1 MSSDDVKAVAE
12 PTDTAEGADP
22 ERTPSAASE
31 APEPAAAEEPAG
43 AKAGR
48 RPKPRRLRDMALS
61 LAVLLVPL
69 GLFYWMWGWAATD
82 REVSVVDTSQDYLA
96 AESLGLDAVRPDLSG
111 EWRAISSAMALEG
124 EAVTLRTGWYTPE
137 GYGMQLV
144 QTTGPVEAVHEE
156 LTGSGEPVEAGGLE
170 WAAYDL
176 AEGGAWVVD
185 LETSSVVL
193 TAERDAV
200 AELPELAEGV
210 VAGLE
215 Q

>member
-12 PTDTAEGADP
+12 PTDTAEPADP
-22 ERTPSAASE
+22 ERAPSAESE
-31 APEPAAAEEPAG
+31 SAEPAAAEESA
-43 AKAGR
+43 AKAAR

-69 GLFYWMWGWAATD
+69 GLFYWVWDWAATD
-82 REVSVVDTSQDYLA
+82 REVSVVDTSQNYLA
-96 AESLGLDAVRPDLSG
+96 AESLGLETVRPDLSG
-111 EWRAISSAMALEG
+111 EWKAISSALATED
-124 EAVTLRTGWYTPE
+124 EAVTLRTGWYSPE

-144 QTTGPVEAVHEE
+144 QTTGPVDAVHEE
-156 LTGSGEPVEAGGLE
+156 LAGTGEPVEAGGLE
-170 WAAYDL
+170 WVAYDL
-176 AEGGAWVVD
+176 AEGRAWVVD
-185 LETSSVVL
+185 LDASSVVL

-210 VAGLE
+210 VAGLA